1 LQDVLKGPA
10 LELVRSLD
18 PRGNMELA
26 LEKAKL
32 LVGAGEDASDLITT
46 LVNSPRGD
54 ERVE

>member
-46 LVNSPRGD
+46 LVNSPR
-54 ERVE
+54 